1 MAEQTSKTA
10 RRSLA
15 QVQSVRKPFHVFKS
29 TQDGKPH
36 RPVNSFTRR
45 EEAEAL
51 AAQIEGYVFVWGD
64 EAKIAS

>member
-15 QVQSVRKPFHVFKS
+15 QVNTMRTPFHVFQR

-36 RPVNSFTRR
+36 RPVASFATKA
-45 EEAEAL
+45 EAEAL
-51 AAQIEGYVFVWGD
+51 AAEITGYVFIWGD
-64 EAKIAS
+64 ETRAGS